1 MSYATIDK
9 KVKIKQKLSDEIDT
23 IIIKI
28 IRRSD
33 NKKTDVVIPNSEWG
47 FEQDSEGITIQIDGF
62 HDDKFE
68 NGSYYVEA
76 IELIAGSKDK
86 VFVKKLNSNAVTFD
100 IKHEIINS
108 SVNKSIKDLSDDDVD
123 IL

>member
-33 NKKTDVVIPNSEWG
+33 NKKTNVVIPNSEWS

-62 HDDKFE
+62 HDDEFE
-68 NGSYYVEA
+68 NGSYYVD
-76 IELIAGSKDK
+76 IVELMAGSKDK
-86 VFVKKLNSNAVTFD
+86 VFVKKLNSSAITFD

-108 SVNKSIKDLSDDDVD
+108 TANKSIKDLNDSDVD